1 MANIFYNNFSSFS
14 FSFSL
19 LEIFSSA
26 EICATESF
34 KLSYKTEAVCIRMK
48 RRKKITDR
56 MSGFF
61 SLSLLSRSSLL
72 CAALWR
78 FVVLENMA
86 NDVYAVYFFLL
97 SEKSTFCEAE
107 AAAAAPLSFPFLL
120 CVHRTHRLQ
129 TKFHYCCC
137 YFHSHALSLA
147 LSLLSKH
154 THTHISSSSRYF
166 AATLWEKYWKVFPY
180 ARLSLSLILSL
191 LSTLLEDDDEDDAF
205 PQIKYTQFLSGTA
218 TVYSAMYWGNFHE
231 RARGCT
237 NAREK

>member
-14 FSFSL
+14 FSLSL

-147 LSLLSKH
+147 LSLSSLQTY
-154 THTHISSSSRYF
+154 THTHILVVALFCCYTLGEILKSFSVCTTLSLAHSLSSLRSSRMMKRT
-166 AATLWEKYWKVFPY
+166 TLSPK
-180 ARLSLSLILSL
+180 
-191 LSTLLEDDDEDDAF
+191 
-205 PQIKYTQFLSGTA
+205 IKYTQFLSGTA
-218 TVYSAMYWGNFHE
+218 IVYSAMY
-231 RARGCT
+231 
-237 NAREK
+237 